1 MIMGCRASKK
11 TIEIEISSSDS
22 SSDFEPLK
30 PLKPLKLY
38 EPKRTETKKIVY
50 DKRMIR
56 AIFLEEHFKTN
67 LRLFKPKRT

>member
-1 MIMGCRASKK
+1 MGSGCSKK
-11 TIEIEISSSDS
+11 PIEIEISSSDS
-22 SSDFEPLK
+22 SSDFEPLE
-30 PLKPLKLY
+30 PLKLY
-38 EPKRTETKKIVY
+38 EPKRTETKEIVY

>member
-11 TIEIEISSSDS
+11 TIEIEISTSDS
-22 SSDFEPLK
+22 SSDFE

-38 EPKRTETKKIVY
+38 EPKRTETKEIVY

>member
-1 MIMGCRASKK
+1 MGGGCSKK
-11 TIEIEISSSDS
+11 PIEIEISSSDS
-22 SSDFEPLK
+22 SSDFEPLE
-30 PLKPLKLY
+30 PLKLY
-38 EPKRTETKKIVY
+38 EPKRTETTEIVY

>member
-11 TIEIEISSSDS
+11 TIEIEISGSDS
-22 SSDFEPLK
+22 SSDFE

-38 EPKRTETKKIVY
+38 EPKRTETKEIVY

-56 AIFLEEHFKTN
+56 AIFLKEHFKTN
-67 LRLFKPKRT
+67 LRPFKPKRT

>member
-1 MIMGCRASKK
+1 MIMGCGQSK
-11 TIEIEISSSDS
+11 TPIEIEISISDS

-30 PLKPLKLY
+30 PLKLY
-38 EPKRTETKKIVY
+38 EPKRTDTKEIVY

-67 LRLFKPKRT
+67 IRRFKPKRT

>member
-11 TIEIEISSSDS
+11 TIEIEISTSDS

-30 PLKPLKLY
+30 PLKLY
-38 EPKRTETKKIVY
+38 EPKRTEKKEIVY

-67 LRLFKPKRT
+67 IRRFKPKRT

>member
-1 MIMGCRASKK
+1 MGGGCSKK
-11 TIEIEISSSDS
+11 PIEIEISSSDS
-22 SSDFEPLK
+22 SSDFEPLE
-30 PLKPLKLY
+30 PLKLY
-38 EPKRTETKKIVY
+38 EPKRTETKEIVY

>member
-11 TIEIEISSSDS
+11 TIEIEISTSDS

-30 PLKPLKLY
+30 PLKLY
-38 EPKRTETKKIVY
+38 EPKRTEKKEIVY

-56 AIFLEEHFKTN
+56 AIFLKEHFKTN
-67 LRLFKPKRT
+67 LRPFKPKRT

>member
-30 PLKPLKLY
+30 PLKLY
-38 EPKRTETKKIVY
+38 EPKRTEKKEIVY
-50 DKRMIR
+50 DKKMIR
-56 AIFLEEHFKTN
+56 AIFLKEHFKTN
-67 LRLFKPKRT
+67 LRPFKRKRT

>member
-1 MIMGCRASKK
+1 MGCGSSKK
-11 TIEIEISSSDS
+11 PIEIEISISDS
-22 SSDFEPLK
+22 SSDCEPLQ
-30 PLKPLKLY
+30 PLKLY
-38 EPKRTETKKIVY
+38 EPKRTETKEIVY

>member
-11 TIEIEISSSDS
+11 TIEIEISTSDS

-30 PLKPLKLY
+30 PLKLY
-38 EPKRTETKKIVY
+38 EPKRTEKKEIVLY
-50 DKRMIR
+50 DKKMIR

-67 LRLFKPKRT
+67 LRPFKPKRT

>member
-30 PLKPLKLY
+30 PLKLY
-38 EPKRTETKKIVY
+38 EPKRTEKKEIEKG
-50 DKRMIR
+50 KRMIR
-56 AIFLEEHFKTN
+56 AIFLKEHFKTN
-67 LRLFKPKRT
+67 LRPFKPKRT

>member
-11 TIEIEISSSDS
+11 TIEIEISTSDS
-22 SSDFEPLK
+22 SSDFEPLE
-30 PLKPLKLY
+30 PLKLY
-38 EPKRTETKKIVY
+38 EPKRTETKEIVY